1 MEIRGGPTAS
11 ACPPLLPAA
20 RKLQDP
26 RVMTTLSVLL
36 GLDLAG
42 MDEEEEPRQAP
53 PPRPKETKAPAPK
66 EENLPDNKRK
76 VGLPPRRR
84 R

>member
-1 MEIRGGPTAS
+1 MRS
-11 ACPPLLPAA
+11 CSLSMSLSHPPPAA
-20 RKLQDP
+20 YRKLQDP

-53 PPRPKETKAPAPK
+53 PPKPKETKPPPPK
-66 EENLPDNKRK
+66 EEDLPDNKRK
-76 VGLPPRRR
+76 VSLPLHWAH
-84 R
+84 